1 MTSEQKKIVEDE
13 YLDENNEP
21 RTRQYDVETGEV
33 HEDEARD
40 PKFIDIA
47 MGLGLQLCTS
57 AQSAMGRMNPV
68 VLVVALIAVYV
79 LCLNIGDPVVNS
91 IDNQGICLLEMRDF
105 NGLAPT
111 FRELELED
119 IVDRI
124 HKCGRAFEVDTSR
137 LAVAGK

>member
-1 MTSEQKKIVEDE
+1 VTSEQKKIIEDE
-13 YLDENNEP
+13 FIDDNGDIHQ
-21 RTRQYDVETGEV
+21 RQYDEETGEV
-33 HEDEARD
+33 EVLEDD
-40 PKFIDIA
+40 TKFIDIA
-47 MGLGLQLCTS
+47 MGLGLQLCVS

-79 LCLNIGDPVVNS
+79 MCLNVGDPVVNS

-111 FRELELED
+111 FRELELEE

>member
-1 MTSEQKKIVEDE
+1 MTSEQRKIIEDE
-13 YLDENNEP
+13 FIDDNGDIHQ
-21 RTRQYDVETGEV
+21 RQYDEETGEV
-33 HEDEARD
+33 EVLEDD
-40 PKFIDIA
+40 TKFIDIA
-47 MGLGLQLCTS
+47 MGLGLQLCVS

-79 LCLNIGDPVVNS
+79 MCLNVGDPVVNS

-111 FRELELED
+111 FRELELEE

>member
-1 MTSEQKKIVEDE
+1 MTSEQRKIVEDE

-21 RTRQYDVETGEV
+21 QPRRYDVETGEAL
-33 HEDEARD
+33 EDD
-40 PKFIDIA
+40 TKFIDIA
-47 MGLGLQLCTS
+47 MGLGLQLCVS

-79 LCLNIGDPVVNS
+79 MCLNVGDPVVNS

-137 LAVAGK
+137 LTVAGK

>member
-1 MTSEQKKIVEDE
+1 MTSEQKKIIEDE
-13 YLDENNEP
+13 FIDDNGDIHQ
-21 RTRQYDVETGEV
+21 RQYDEETGEV
-33 HEDEARD
+33 EVLEDD
-40 PKFIDIA
+40 TKFIDIA
-47 MGLGLQLCTS
+47 MGLGLQLCVS

-79 LCLNIGDPVVNS
+79 MCLNVGDPVVNS

-111 FRELELED
+111 FRELELEE

>member
-1 MTSEQKKIVEDE
+1 VTSEQRKIIEDE
-13 YLDENNEP
+13 FIDDNGDIHQ
-21 RTRQYDVETGEV
+21 RQYDEETGEV
-33 HEDEARD
+33 EVLEDD
-40 PKFIDIA
+40 TKFIDIA
-47 MGLGLQLCTS
+47 MGLGLQLCVS

-79 LCLNIGDPVVNS
+79 MCLNVGDPVVNS

-111 FRELELED
+111 FRELELEE